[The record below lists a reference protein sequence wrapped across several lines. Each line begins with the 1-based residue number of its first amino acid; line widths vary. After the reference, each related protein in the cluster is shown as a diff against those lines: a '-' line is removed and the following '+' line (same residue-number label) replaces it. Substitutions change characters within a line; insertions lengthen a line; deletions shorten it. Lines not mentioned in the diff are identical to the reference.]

1 MGEGESKG
9 ERGGRG
15 SVGEGER
22 EGECE
27 GRSARRKV
35 ETAEATRASEA
46 RVLYCTVPKI
56 WCEKRAARCGARL
69 RNRRRRERVLT
80 SPDAIAALRS
90 SPSMPP
96 LPVVVLPVLA

>member
-35 ETAEATRASEA
+35 ETAEATRA
-46 RVLYCTVPKI
+46 
-56 WCEKRAARCGARL
+56 
-69 RNRRRRERVLT
+69 
-80 SPDAIAALRS
+80 
-90 SPSMPP
+90 
-96 LPVVVLPVLA
+96 